1 MKHFFAAALFLIAP
15 LVQAADPLIIAHRG
29 VPYYAPENTTPSMQL
44 ALDLKADGVETD
56 VYLTADNKVM
66 VMHDRTTS
74 RTAMGINHVMKE
86 TNSDVLEKVDVGRF
100 KDAWF
105 KGTTIPYLKDIL
117 DITPTG
123 KLVVIEIK
131 DEPDTVPPVKELLQ
145 ATGRPW
151 SDFAIISFNFDTC
164 VAAREQMP
172 EIEVYYLEGATD
184 KKTKKPKN
192 FDKSVL
198 ERAKDAN
205 LTGVDLDYRG
215 VTKELVQQCHEMGMK
230 FWVWTVNED
239 ADIKRMA
246 EYGVDGI
253 TTNVCEQAR
262 KLVEA
267 RTKK

>member
-1 MKHFFAAALFLIAP
+1 MKLLFAATLMM
-15 LVQAADPLIIAHRG
+15 AATTLHANPLIIGHRG

-56 VYLTADNKVM
+56 VYLTVDNKVM

-74 RTAMGINHVMKE
+74 RTGSGVNHDMKKTE
-86 TNSDVLEKVDVGRF
+86 SSVLEKVDVGKF

-105 KGTTIPYLKDIL
+105 KGTTIPYLKEIL

-123 KLVVIEIK
+123 KKVVIEIK
-131 DEPDTVPPVKELLQ
+131 DEADTVPPVKELIQ

-151 SDFAIISFNFDTC
+151 SDFAIISFNFEVC
-164 VAAREQMP
+164 EAAREQMP
-172 EIEVYYLEGATD
+172 EIEVYYLEGATE
-184 KKTKKPKN
+184 KKTKKLKT
-192 FDKSVL
+192 FDASVL
-198 ERAKDAN
+198 ERAKDAG

-215 VTKELVQQCHEMGMK
+215 VTKELVKQCHDMGMK

-239 ADIKRMA
+239 EDIKRMA
-246 EYGVDGI
+246 DFGVDAI
-253 TTNVCEQAR
+253 TTNVCERAR

-267 RTKK
+267 GAKK